1 MAMRDVFNTIV
12 VSENPR
18 GRFFNG
24 YIDGSLK
31 PGTVVQL
38 KAATEPVG
46 GRFTWQV
53 YDRGAD
59 SDRPV
64 GPLAVLCEDWLQGV
78 AITGTYTS
86 GAMGNIYC
94 PLPGDELL
102 MLVADVAGTTTDTHT
117 IGELFIVDDGTGKLL
132 TTTGS
137 PEIEPF
143 TCLETLSTGFTADA
157 LVHCFFSG
165 F

>member
-12 VSENPR
+12 VSNDPR
-18 GRFFNG
+18 GRFQNG
-24 YIDGSLK
+24 FIDGTLK

-38 KAATEPVG
+38 KAATEPVS

-64 GPLAVLCEDWLQGV
+64 GPLAVLCEDDLQGKLATDAYV
-78 AITGTYTS
+78 SGT
-86 GAMGNIYC
+86 MGKIYI
-94 PLPGDELL
+94 PIPGDELL
-102 MLVADVAGTTTDTHT
+102 MLVADVAGTDTDTHT

-143 TCLETLSTGFTADA
+143 TCLETLTAFAADG